1 MKTQILVRGLCL
13 IIWMMISLIFVCSII
28 GLSMFIPKDTVG
40 VPENIP
46 STWYSIGTKLLN
58 SLIN

>member
-13 IIWMMISLIFVCSII
+13 IIWMIISLIFVCSVV
-28 GLSMFIPKDTVG
+28 GLLMFIPKDIWG
-40 VPENIP
+40 AHENTP

-58 SLIN
+58 SLI